1 MPLREKRLEPIKMK
15 HAMAHTT
22 NTKCTFET
30 VLVARSEIS
39 LPSELEIILSAT
51 NMNQWCQKV
60 RIVPSLCAGAHFVF
74 SSSSQP
80 TVALRVYD
88 SKDVVSVENKETL
101 SFDSTDVEQLQQFR
115 DSFENSLTFFILPPS
130 ELQRRQ
136 LTDPCSFFQTAQ
148 RVLSNP
154 TNAIQDQSNYKNEDV
169 TNEEKAKN
177 QVCL

>member
-1 MPLREKRLEPIKMK
+1 MK
-15 HAMAHTT
+15 HAMSHTT
-22 NTKCTFET
+22 NKTCKFET

-60 RIVPSLCAGAHFVF
+60 RIVPKLCAGAHFVF

-88 SKDVVSVENKETL
+88 GKDVVCVEKREKL
-101 SFDSTDVEQLQQFR
+101 SLDSTDVDQLQQFR
-115 DSFENSLTFFILPPS
+115 DSFENPLTFFILPPG

-148 RVLSNP
+148 RALSKP
-154 TNAIQDQSNYKNEDV
+154 TDTFSQTNQEQSNYKNDDV
-169 TNEEKAKN
+169 LNVEGAKN
-177 QVCL
+177 QVCT